1 MGRSSSSHLRSTS
14 RCESACDPFP
24 HPRTHPV
31 VLALAQ
37 AEFAVRVSVHVEAAL
52 ERLHRLGLVT
62 MTSSDSEP
70 SPGSA
75 VDVTPEPRPR
85 GERRAR
91 TAIGSASSSSS
102 SSSSYRCYRAV
113 PISSALARLRSKWG
127 DKLSEQLTAASR
139 PHASAGAGRH
149 LPPLLLDLTAPSTPS
164 SRVRRPSN
172 ELSGGESHS
181 DRPRCPHRT
190 HESPMASR

>member
-1 MGRSSSSHLRSTS
+1 MSLFYRN
-14 RCESACDPFP
+14 P
-24 HPRTHPV
+24 
-31 VLALAQ
+31 
-37 AEFAVRVSVHVEAAL
+37 RVSGLLVLFVL
-52 ERLHRLGLVT
+52 LFGLVALGGLARQEDPT
-62 MTSSDSEP
+62 MTERYASVSTFLPGATANRVESLISEP
-70 SPGSA
+70 LETGLREIPEIRVMGSKSRAGYSLLDIELYDHVGPGETDTVWSEIRDKL
-75 VDVTPEPRPR
+75 VR
-85 GERRAR
+85 G
-91 TAIGSASSSSS
+91 G
-102 SSSSYRCYRAV
+102 
-113 PISSALARLRSKWG
+113 LL